1 MPEPKK
7 EHQDSVG

>member
-7 EHQDSVG
+7 EFQIH